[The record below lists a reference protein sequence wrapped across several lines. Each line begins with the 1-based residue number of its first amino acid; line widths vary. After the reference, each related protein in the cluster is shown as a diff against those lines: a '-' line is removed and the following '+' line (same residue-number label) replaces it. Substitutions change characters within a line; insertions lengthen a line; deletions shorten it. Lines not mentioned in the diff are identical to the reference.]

1 MTTGIYILRF
11 HNTDNVYIGQSIN
24 IEDRLKSHILSA
36 RAGRSSRKLN
46 EAYAT
51 YGEPSVE
58 ILIECTEDELDFNE
72 NLAIEIFNSVDN
84 GFNTLYTAESMP
96 KWKNTLK
103 GEDNGASTYSNS
115 AIYEAATMMTDPL
128 LSLPTIA
135 NITNI
140 NECTLRKISDG
151 VQHNWIKEINPELW
165 DRIQLVRQDRVIN
178 NHIKRAIILSDKF
191 SAKAQG
197 IVYPEVK
204 SPNGTI
210 YKIENLSKFCREH
223 DLQTSNLRKVLYRKR
238 NSHKGWTIA

>member
-11 HNTDNVYIGQSIN
+11 RNTDKVYIGQSID
-24 IEDRLKSHILSA
+24 IEERLKSHVLA
-36 RAGRSSRKLN
+36 AKGGRSSRKLN
-46 EAYAT
+46 EAYAA

-58 ILIECTEDELDFNE
+58 VLIECNEEELDFNE

-103 GEDNGASTYSNS
+103 GEDNGASTYSNG
-115 AIYEAATMMTDPL
+115 AIYEAAVMMTDPQ
-128 LSLPTIA
+128 LSLPAIA
-135 NITNI
+135 TVTGI
-140 NECTLRKISDG
+140 NEYTLRKISEG
-151 VQHNWIKEINPELW
+151 VQHNWISEVNQELW
-165 DRIQLVRQDRVIN
+165 DRIQLVRPDRVIN
-178 NHIKRAIILSDKF
+178 NHIKRATILSDKF

-197 IVYPEVK
+197 IIYPEVK
-204 SPNGTI
+204 SPNGTV

-223 DLQTSNLRKVLYRKR
+223 DLQAPNLRKVLYRKR